1 MGNYIVGMLVLND
14 FSVIFCN
21 LKKKKIILNSYKWF
35 DNCYFE
41 GSLVLSREF

>member
-21 LKKKKIILNSYKWF
+21 LKKKIILNSYKWF